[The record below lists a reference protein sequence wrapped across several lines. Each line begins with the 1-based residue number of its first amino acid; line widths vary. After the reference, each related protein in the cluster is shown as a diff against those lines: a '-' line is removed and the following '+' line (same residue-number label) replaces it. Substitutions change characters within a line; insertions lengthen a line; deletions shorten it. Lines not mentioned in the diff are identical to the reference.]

1 MREGDSLPAGLCPG
15 PGHPHLGHI
24 GKDPAAG
31 PGAKLKGCRARS
43 PPRLLLEKHQLF
55 LKQSTSLSPRKSI
68 LVKARGLPPGPSS
81 GSLSRL
87 FLAVPFSTP
96 AMEREEASVS
106 LGRRCDLMAPRPWG
120 PHEAQ
125 APKTCVPPRE
135 SLDCSSLSPLP
146 TEQFCTEKGPQP
158 SAWEFWTQPWS
169 ERQPQLGMPHYIR
182 VSQRSISNH
191 PRRFPDTLGQDPQKR
206 IPQSRGRP
214 QAASC
219 LPLSHRAMSPRK
231 RCHFSLPESTLLWTC
246 CDRGLG
252 LEEGQPRSSV
262 HPSSSHRMRLSP
274 LSGGLR
280 EGDTLSERG
289 RRVHLPW
296 RQCWP
301 RAGPPRTLRATIVT
315 SQEMHREC

>member
-1 MREGDSLPAGLCPG
+1 MFPDARHPGFHLQVREGDSLPAGLCRG

-125 APKTCVPPRE
+125 APRRVCHPGSHWTAQASVLCPQSSSAQRRDLSPVPGSSGHSPGVRG
-135 SLDCSSLSPLP
+135 SLS
-146 TEQFCTEKGPQP
+146 
-158 SAWEFWTQPWS
+158 SACP
-169 ERQPQLGMPHYIR
+169 I
-182 VSQRSISNH
+182 I
-191 PRRFPDTLGQDPQKR
+191 
-206 IPQSRGRP
+206 
-214 QAASC
+214 
-219 LPLSHRAMSPRK
+219 
-231 RCHFSLPESTLLWTC
+231 
-246 CDRGLG
+246 
-252 LEEGQPRSSV
+252 
-262 HPSSSHRMRLSP
+262 
-274 LSGGLR
+274 
-280 EGDTLSERG
+280 
-289 RRVHLPW
+289 
-296 RQCWP
+296 
-301 RAGPPRTLRATIVT
+301 
-315 SQEMHREC
+315 